1 MTDLIRSASLTHYA
15 EIARYVGIDPKAML
29 KQARLPLHCLDS
41 PDLRVAVGGQDFHL
55 AAPGARM
62 GDMLSFSLRP
72 EILRPVAPG
81 DAAPAGWVTIT
92 ARLEHVEF
100 LGALTRMDMS
110 LGDGT
115 RLRVAALDLPSG
127 WVRQSGTV
135 ALAYAPARVTAFRA
149 R

>member
-1 MTDLIRSASLTHYA
+1 VTGGAG
-15 EIARYVGIDPKAML
+15 EW
-29 KQARLPLHCLDS
+29 LH
-41 PDLRVAVGGQDFHL
+41 VAVGGQDFRL
-55 AAPGARM
+55 AARGART
-62 GDMLSFSLRP
+62 GDTLSFSLRP

-81 DAAPAGWVTIT
+81 ASAPAGWALIV

-110 LGDGT
+110 LAQGT

-127 WVRQSGTV
+127 WVRQAGTV
-135 ALAYAPARVTAFRA
+135 ELAYDPARVIAFRA